1 MGLLLHGAKKNF
13 YKYLGELIERTASTV
28 HLSEKV
34 QCRKALMNSSA
45 HMDQLR
51 NLLTKTCSARSLLLV
66 CSCTRPKQMNCKQPS
81 LFQYCMGA
89 WGEWKD
95 SCGVFFRDGK
105 SRILTFT
112 CLAGLKTGMLKKVYL
127 VFGNKHLMEC
137 DRADFKDLWRL
148 AGCVN

>member
-1 MGLLLHGAKKNF
+1 MGLLLQGAKKNF

-45 HMDQLR
+45 HIDQLR

-66 CSCTRPKQMNCKQPS
+66 CSCTRPKQTNCKQLSFFNTAWVFEESGKTVVVYS
-81 LFQYCMGA
+81 LG
-89 WGEWKD
+89 
-95 SCGVFFRDGK
+95 DGK

-112 CLAGLKTGMLKKVYL
+112 CLAGLKTGMFKKV
-127 VFGNKHLMEC
+127 
-137 DRADFKDLWRL
+137 
-148 AGCVN
+148 